1 MSQFKPTRAE
11 LNEVRRFAHA
21 VEVHALAAAIK
32 DRSCAS
38 AGDANRVCASV
49 YSARAFSLAQSVAHR
64 GQ

>member
-11 LNEVRRFAHA
+11 LNEVRRFAHE
-21 VEVHALAAAIK
+21 VEVHARAAAIL

-38 AGDANRVCASV
+38 AGNAYRFRARD
-49 YSARAFSLAQSVAHR
+49 YSTRAFSLAQSVAHR